1 MKSMKNH
8 NDNIFDPSEGRA
20 FVEGIRSGAIKK
32 GLGIGDKVA
41 DQHLIYKPEQLV
53 FINGH
58 DNVGKT
64 DWILWYFVVLS
75 TKYNL
80 KWDIFSAENSIGSL
94 KIKILQ
100 FMTGINIFKIPEA
113 MLYRKLDEM
122 TEYFNFIRNDKLFDA
137 KQILE
142 ISAGTKSNGLLIDPY
157 NSLKGMGLGNN
168 KHEEDYEICALM
180 RIFCKQTHKS
190 LYVNT
195 HLVTEAARKKYPK
208 DHEYEGHLMPPEK
221 ADTEGGQKF
230 ANRADDFISIH
241 RMTQHKERF
250 NITEVHVRKVKET
263 LTGGS
268 VTTRENPLLFTLNE
282 YCKFTIGGV
291 DVLAKNE
298 TQQVLTTLNNKKN
311 EGFETESVQAD
322 ADPFPF

>member
-1 MKSMKNH
+1 MSKLIAAE
-8 NDNIFDPSEGRA
+8 NIFEPSEGRA
-20 FVEGIRSGAIKK
+20 FVEGLRSGAIKR

-41 DQHLIYKPEQLV
+41 DQHLAYKPEQLV

-64 DWILWYFVVLS
+64 DWILWYFCVLS
-75 TKYNL
+75 KKYNL

-94 KIKILQ
+94 KVKIAQ
-100 FMTGINIFKIPEA
+100 FLTGINIFKIPE
-113 MLYRKLDEM
+113 LQLHRTFDEM
-122 TEYFNFIRNDKLFDA
+122 SEMFNFIRNDRLFDA

-142 ISAGTKSNGLLIDPY
+142 VSSGTKSNGLLIDPY

-195 HLVTEAARKKYPK
+195 HLVTEAARKKFPK
-208 DHEYEGHLMPPEK
+208 DHVNEGHLMPPEK

-241 RMTQHKERF
+241 RMTQHATAF
-250 NITEVHVRKVKET
+250 NVTEVHVRKVKET

-268 VTTRENPLLFTLNE
+268 VTPREAPLLFTMQD
-282 YCKFTIGGV
+282 YCKFTIGGNN
-291 DVLAKNE
+291 VLAKNE
-298 TQQVLTTLNNKKN
+298 TQQTITTLNHAKN
-311 EGFETESVQAD
+311 EGIETESVQKD